1 MIRTSAA
8 IGLALVICL
17 APVATRAQKRKPSRP
32 APKPAAPAVPLL
44 TYDEVV
50 ELYKHNPASKAL
62 EDKKTRIFTTP
73 FVSNSAAERGVRPR
87 TVDVP
92 GLGRSVRVAFWNIE
106 RGIEFDAIVAAFK
119 GPEEIARYVD
129 TANITR
135 DSEDWKRIMQQ
146 SETLASADVVIL
158 NELDWGMKR
167 SGYRNVPAD
176 LAAALDMNYAY
187 GVEFIECDPLSTG
200 TETFDGVDPAQREEL
215 IANNQVDRA
224 RFRGMHGSAILSRYR
239 LDNVKI
245 TRLPKVYDWYWSEL
259 KGVSKLEAGK
269 RKVSDKV
276 LRETFMREVRR
287 GSRFFMTADITEPA
301 VPGGKVTIVATHLE
315 NRCVPKLRVE
325 QLNVVLGRIASI
337 RNPVI
342 VGGDMNTSTSDGT
355 PTSVSRE
362 IKKRVGSADFWA
374 KKGVFYATGV
384 GFVGSTIIGLGNS
397 TRKYGDPTV
406 KDIRII
412 GSNPE
417 AKFFSTLRAF
427 RFADG
432 KAFDFRGDKD
442 RTVNGTSGTLA
453 NSNERTDKGFAI
465 SFEVERTIA
474 SQGKFKLDWLF
485 IKPSDLTDPDD
496 ERQPY
501 QFAPHFAQTFKDLN
515 YAIPDRI
522 SDHNPMVVDLPF
534 NEPSIPRKAP
544 K

>member
-32 APKPAAPAVPLL
+32 APKPAAPAAAPAVPLL

-245 TRLPKVYDWYWSEL
+245 TRLPKDPISTGTRRSKPPNRRSAPSWRPTSPSTSRDFAECTGRRSSCLHRLEERRIHSAPQGHDWYRAEL
-259 KGVSKLEAGK
+259 QGPSKLET
-269 RKVSDKV
+269 SV
-276 LRETFMREVRR
+276 LPLK
-287 GSRFFMTADITEPA
+287 RFFD
-301 VPGGKVTIVATHLE
+301 
-315 NRCVPKLRVE
+315 
-325 QLNVVLGRIASI
+325 
-337 RNPVI
+337 NP
-342 VGGDMNTSTSDGT
+342 
-355 PTSVSRE
+355 
-362 IKKRVGSADFWA
+362 SA
-374 KKGVFYATGV
+374 
-384 GFVGSTIIGLGNS
+384 
-397 TRKYGDPTV
+397 
-406 KDIRII
+406 
-412 GSNPE
+412 
-417 AKFFSTLRAF
+417 
-427 RFADG
+427 RFDAADG
-432 KAFDFRGDKD
+432 C
-442 RTVNGTSGTLA
+442 S
-453 NSNERTDKGFAI
+453 
-465 SFEVERTIA
+465 
-474 SQGKFKLDWLF
+474 
-485 IKPSDLTDPDD
+485 
-496 ERQPY
+496 
-501 QFAPHFAQTFKDLN
+501 
-515 YAIPDRI
+515 
-522 SDHNPMVVDLPF
+522 
-534 NEPSIPRKAP
+534 
-544 K
+544 